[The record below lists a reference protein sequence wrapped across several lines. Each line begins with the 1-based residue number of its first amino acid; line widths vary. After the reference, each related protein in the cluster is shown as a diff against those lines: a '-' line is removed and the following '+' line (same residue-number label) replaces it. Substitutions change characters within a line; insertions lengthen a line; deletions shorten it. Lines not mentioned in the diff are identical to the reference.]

1 VTTSNASKTVIARQT
16 NTADLNSSTPT
27 RKGDTIIGQYH
38 NVVYPAKQYR
48 HHDWHDEEMLTA
60 NKQSRRLTVG
70 TKHRKT
76 YKKMILSN
84 VNDAL
89 TNGAVIRCDQDKF
102 YKTKTAQKWSLEAT
116 RDQDED
122 RRTARLAIPGE
133 FYLYW
138 PPRQVSVVVGNS
150 LVVAAIARDRRRLGG
165 VQNYFIAS
173 LAVSDLLV
181 GLFIMPPTSDI

>member
-1 VTTSNASKTVIARQT
+1 
-16 NTADLNSSTPT
+16 
-27 RKGDTIIGQYH
+27 
-38 NVVYPAKQYR
+38 
-48 HHDWHDEEMLTA
+48 MLTA

-76 YKKMILSN
+76 YKKMILSH

-89 TNGAVIRCDQDKF
+89 TNGAVIRGDQDKF